1 MLADVKIKRHML
13 NIKDRPYGLL
23 LFEAIALSLVFVF
36 SPLAHINFEDKT
48 MFSFPLAIIAWII
61 PLLLITFWLLYLL
74 TKRFLYST
82 TITRIHVFIT
92 FTTTVSIVIVLY
104 LGIHPL
110 QSSSSIDRQEL
121 IGNAMQILFILFV
134 CAQCIYLTNVLLG
147 LLQKNKR

>member
-1 MLADVKIKRHML
+1 ML
-13 NIKDRPYGLL
+13 NIKERPYRLL
-23 LFEAIALSLVFVF
+23 LFTAIAISPALVF
-36 SPLAHINFEDKT
+36 PPIAHIDFQNKT
-48 MFSFPLAIIAWII
+48 MFSVPLAIIAWII
-61 PLLLITFWLLYLL
+61 PLLLISFWLLYLL

-92 FTTTVSIVIVLY
+92 FATTVSIVIVLY